1 MKLINMYKKGKEE
14 RNKISEMNISKKIA
28 TKTIIFTI
36 IFDAIMAMPC
46 ISIVSALLTVFS
58 PLRTMFWIILILICV
73 FLAIVYASGA
83 AFNVVLLKNYL
94 ETEEMK
100 KIDTKSIFVRELF
113 NPINLLIGIFIDF
126 IIYLMAL

>member
-36 IFDAIMAMPC
+36 IFDAIMTMPC
-46 ISIVSALLTVFS
+46 ISIVSSLLTVFS